1 MPKTDQQLK
10 SNDCGVSAIKTVFNI
25 FEKNISRKFIE
36 EHIPLDQKGTRISDL
51 KDFFNEHG
59 FNAEYKLLDVNY
71 IEGNEAVIETLFP
84 FILPVKHK
92 SSTRYIIVREIKGK
106 KFLVHDPAK
115 GSQYLLSLQEIKK
128 MSVHN
133 KQDWDLIETEDKIL
147 AVCSDDLREYN
158 INFSDALIDNG
169 HATLFNKLTY
179 FKYLRESFG
188 FKDKEAEKSFLDDL
202 LKNQEISAIPSNFKT
217 LELDKGKI
225 KNNSPLVL
233 ALQPAFESEEQ
244 APSYPEENK
253 RSLYWELFSQL
264 GEYKKL
270 WYIYIF
276 AALFSAT
283 TAQIAVFTN
292 QILIDN
298 VLPTYNINTLILF
311 AAGLGIYKV
320 FDLFTTLYKNF
331 VSIHLGNVLDRYFLF
346 SFDQKINNSS
356 LAYIHSYKK
365 GDLMERVSDSM
376 KLKTFFMKFFT
387 GIVVDISVSIY
398 SLCILFFI
406 NKMLTL
412 IVMGVMIAFVFWFKF
427 ITPYLKQ
434 NERLRYIRKADFISK
449 MMEKVEGIQVIKSFK
464 IERYHSNKI
473 YSSINE
479 YLKIQLRNGY
489 VDLINK
495 LVVALII
502 IVSSLL
508 IMVFLTKSAI
518 ETQIITLGQIVTFIA
533 LSSKIFSSLKG
544 ILDDN
549 MTLQEN
555 EVILKRYL
563 DFDEVSGEI
572 SRKGI
577 RDFEIEKIEF
587 QGIHYGYLPHEMIL
601 KDINLKIKKGEKIKI
616 EGQNGSG
623 KSTFSKILTTLYH
636 PDSGSILINNRDKKF
651 YDTEKMGEKILLVTN
666 EDILFNDTIFNNIAL
681 GKDIEIS
688 RILDLAKAIN
698 FYDFIASKEDGLEF
712 VINENGKNLSTGQ
725 RKKILLLRAL
735 FATAEIIILDEVLS
749 GMDIESRNKVEMMIN
764 NDISKTFII
773 ISHEPINNIKFTKKY
788 KITNGELYV
797 LQHEIDQLY

>member
-25 FEKNISRKFIE
+25 FEKNISRKYIE
-36 EHIPLDQKGTRISDL
+36 EHIPLDQKGSRVSDL
-51 KDFFNEHG
+51 KDFFDENG
-59 FNAEYKLLDVNY
+59 FRAEFKLLDANY
-71 IEGNEAVIETLFP
+71 IEGNEAAIETLFP

-92 SSTRYIIVREIKGK
+92 SSHRYIVVSEMKGK
-106 KFLVHDPAK
+106 KFRVFDPAK
-115 GSQYLLSLQEIKK
+115 GSQYFLTLQEIKNRS
-128 MSVHN
+128 MHN
-133 KQDWDLIETEDKIL
+133 KHDWDLVETEDKIL
-147 AVCSDDLREYN
+147 AVCSDDLKEYN
-158 INFSDALIDNG
+158 INFSEALIDNG

-188 FKDKEAEKSFLDDL
+188 FKDAEAERNFLNDL
-202 LKNQEISAIPSNFKT
+202 LKNQEISAVPGNFKT
-217 LELDKGKI
+217 LELEKGKI
-225 KNNSPLVL
+225 RNNSPLVL
-233 ALQPAFESEEQ
+233 TVQPAFENEAPVTYPSED
-244 APSYPEENK
+244 K
-253 RSLYWELFSQL
+253 RSLYWQLFKQL

-311 AAGLGIYKV
+311 AIGLGVYKI

-331 VSIHLGNVLDRYFLF
+331 VSMHLGNALDRYFLF

-387 GIVVDISVSIY
+387 GILVDISVSVY

-406 NKMLTL
+406 DKMLTL
-412 IVMGVMIAFVFWFKF
+412 IVAAVMVSFVFWFKF

-434 NERLRYIRKADFISK
+434 NERLRYIRKADFISR

-464 IERYHSNKI
+464 IERFHSNKI

-479 YLKIQLRNGY
+479 YLRIQLRNGY

-495 LVVALII
+495 FVVAMII
-502 IVSSLL
+502 IFSSLL
-508 IMVFLTKSAI
+508 IVVFLTKSAI

-555 EVILKRYL
+555 EVILRRYL
-563 DFDEVSGEI
+563 DFDEEGNATSN
-572 SRKGI
+572 KGI
-577 RDFEIEKIEF
+577 KDFEIEKIEF

-636 PDSGSILINNRDKKF
+636 PQSGSILINNRDKKF
-651 YDTEKMGEKILLVTN
+651 YDAEKMGEKILLVTN
-666 EDILFNDTIFNNIAL
+666 EDILFNDTIYNNIAL
-681 GKDIEIS
+681 GKEIELS
-688 RILDLAKAIN
+688 KILDLAKDIN

-735 FATAEIIILDEVLS
+735 FAQTELIILDEVLS
-749 GMDIESRNKVEMMIN
+749 GMDIESRNKVESLIN
-764 NDISKTFII
+764 EDHSKTFII

-797 LQHEIDQLY
+797 LQHEVDQLY